1 MGAETTTKT
10 AIDRTSTVESVE
22 AGDIIQ
28 KELKKPKLV
37 SYLWDTF
44 DKPPEERK
52 LLFKLDAAILSF
64 ASIGYFVKS
73 IDSVNINSAFVSGM
87 KEDLGLYKNQLNYM
101 HTAWAIGYML
111 GQLPSNI
118 ILTRTRP
125 RYWIPSLEVIW
136 SILTIAL
143 SKCNKPY
150 QFYVIRFFI
159 GGLSYS
165 IKQRSTRILTRKRS
179 RREWL
184 LPRYPIYDRLMVPTR
199 RAREEILHRADLQL
213 HRIDDVGVSDGWG
226 VSPGWRGLF
235 LVDGAISLP
244 MALGGYFILPDVPE
258 ITKSWYLTKREISLA
273 QKRMELE
280 GRKPRAKYTKAK
292 IKRMLSSWR
301 IYLLSFL
308 YLTFSNGNG
317 GSQPVFQQ
325 YLRHST
331 HPKYSITQIN
341 TYPTT
346 TSAVQIAMI
355 IIYAWSS
362 DTILRGRRWP
372 ALVFGGMVNVI
383 CHLSLA
389 VWDIPTWWKWT
400 CFIAVGAGHAVGGL
414 CMAWANEICEDDSEE
429 RAITLASMHEVAYI
443 VQIWLP
449 LIVWQQVDAPRYH
462 KGFITATAM
471 SGVMIVVCF
480 VVRALNKRDVARK
493 RMQEAVETE
502 AEAEA
507 QGEGSKSESNEELPP
522 DHKKEKE
529 KQKEG
534 QSSEVNLTKTSTQDR
549 HINRAETDM
558 EAEAAAAIEMEE
570 VVRPAKMC

>member
-159 GGLSYS
+159 GLAESGYYPGIQYTIGSWYRRDELG
-165 IKQRSTRILTRKRS
+165 KRS
-179 RREWL
+179 CIVQIFSCIGSMMSG
-184 LPRYPIYDRLMVPTR
+184 YLMAGVYH
-199 RAREEILHRADLQL
+199 LGG
-213 HRIDDVGVSDGWG
+213 VGGYKGWQ
-226 VSPGWRGLF
+226 WLF